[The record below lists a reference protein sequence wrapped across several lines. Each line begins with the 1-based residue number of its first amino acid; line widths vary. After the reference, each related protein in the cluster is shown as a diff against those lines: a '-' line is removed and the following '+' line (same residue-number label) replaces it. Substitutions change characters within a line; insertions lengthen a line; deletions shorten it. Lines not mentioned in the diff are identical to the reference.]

1 VTAASLRRSPRTAL
15 HALVMTLTIWL
26 VFVYGS
32 YVISELIN
40 GRRAFIGDLKFDI
53 PAVIIVALLAQLL
66 YPLAERTAGRPPV
79 QRWLALFMGAMLIA
93 AVQALVGILVNT
105 LLGHLNAFDPAQFE
119 AVRRRYAASLLSH
132 LYLSFANGALFV
144 FLVEARRNNEQRI
157 RLAEAEGMAAS
168 ARASALRAQLN
179 PHFMFNALNSLSSLM
194 LTRRNED
201 AEAMLQKL
209 CEFMRL
215 SLDFRPDEQV
225 SLEDEFAALEC
236 YLEIEAVRFG
246 SRMVVDLDLPGE
258 LARVKVPGLILQP
271 LVENAVKYGVARSAG
286 EVIVKVSAARR
297 GDTLVLTVSDTGS
310 TAAGLPDSKGFG
322 IGLGN
327 VRERLSDHFGE
338 AASLETRQDSGGFT
352 ATICLP
358 CAG

>member
-1 VTAASLRRSPRTAL
+1 
-15 HALVMTLTIWL
+15 MTLAIWL

-40 GRRAFIGDLKFDI
+40 GRRAFVSDLKFDI
-53 PAVIIVALLAQLL
+53 PAVIVVALLAQLL

-93 AVQALVGILVNT
+93 AVQAVVGILVNT
-105 LLGHLNAFDPAQFE
+105 MLGHLNAFDPAQFD

-132 LYLSFANGALFV
+132 LYLSFANGALFI
-144 FLVEARRNNEQRI
+144 FLVEARRNNEQRV

-194 LTRRNED
+194 LTRRNDD

-215 SLDFRPDEQV
+215 SLDFKPDEQV
-225 SLEDEFAALEC
+225 SLEDEFAALES

-246 SRMVVDLDLPGE
+246 PRMVVDLELPAE
-258 LARVKVPGLILQP
+258 LARAPVPGLILQP

-286 EVIVKVSAARR
+286 EVSVRISAARR
-297 GDTLVLTVSDTGS
+297 GDHLVLTVADSGS
-310 TAAGLPDSKGFG
+310 AAQSGPEPAGFG

-327 VRERLSDHFGE
+327 VRERLADHYGD
-338 AASLETRQDSGGFT
+338 AAILETRQDSSGFT
-352 ATICLP
+352 ATIILP
-358 CAG
+358 FPA